1 MPPHSSPTK
10 HGSPLKPHIPQLL
23 HHHSHT
29 SSSSSLS
36 HSHPSSPTRLSPKKK
51 KSNGT
56 SSPSLALA
64 PSPKLYRTKSKGK
77 EKEHESSTQW
87 ERERDRLVGEI
98 GSATISLRAGVVQG
112 LVDEDDEEE
121 EDEEEEREEVGN
133 KVEEGRHRA
142 GIPHP
147 LKRGESSSLSRQSSA
162 KQSKPLI
169 SFSSLTTTA
178 PRKGRGRS
186 NSLHFPSQPPPPDRS
201 FYLSHFSTDQQYSLA
216 SAAATSGQTHKD
228 KATTPLNL
236 ELGLGNDFNTSFGE
250 AIRRGAEGK
259 EMPLPKEA
267 LRVLNEAKE
276 SLGMGVR
283 VKQGRKGSI
292 GMGLFKESRAAA
304 RADLG
309 KKRKESALAE
319 EIEHP
324 HDDDEETSGVIA
336 QRARAS
342 TTGSRGTI
350 LPGSA
355 IVSTPGESP
364 MPSAPSTPVPIRGLS
379 HRRANLIHEEDY
391 DDDSALASSASAVFI
406 SSPRRRHRSSS
417 DRDAAGSVSPDEDE
431 VMEEEDDEEDH
442 DEDESGWTTTDTE
455 SFTSDPEEGGRDWLS
470 DDEEGEEEDRM
481 TVPLQPFNH
490 AVGGHSSIYKF
501 TRRAVCKP
509 LVSRENLFYEEV
521 ERLAPALLAF
531 IPRYLGV
538 MLVNYRRQMRSAP
551 TEGSITPLDSPSGA
565 LVDSPA
571 ASHPSTPGIGSS
583 QTLQRGSVAL
593 SAQSS
598 QSHVG
603 SGVEIP
609 EVALD
614 FNRHVVPDWLFRR
627 DERGRQRAAGNRPY
641 GVSDE
646 EGSRR
651 TLRPSSARSQEF
663 VKFGSN
669 SPSSS
674 WQGSMFS
681 ASPSLRAVPSL
692 SPAVSR
698 PILEHPEE
706 PSTPAPSP
714 ANSFQ
719 PQSSLQHTIS
729 SPTLP
734 SRLKADSL
742 YGYGHQMQ
750 GSEGGGSASGYNSPH
765 PFGGTGSTTVN
776 TKLKDHVFATIL
788 KKLRKKGMGFHR
800 HDDEADD
807 EGEDHEHDGG
817 SSRGPGSRTRRR
829 SDRRGMDGSLD
840 LRVAHRE
847 DDTDDGIRRTQSDV
861 ILTDRRGSRR
871 GRKAR
876 EESAERG
883 MFEMEEVED
892 DEGDGDG
899 SPIEMKRKGRV
910 PLGNG
915 LHPMTRVEPG
925 QTQTRSETEP
935 IVTTNNQAPP
945 TPTPSIPSHP
955 EEIARQELFIFM
967 EDLTGRLKHP
977 CVLDLKMGTRQY
989 GFDATPL
996 KKRSQRKKCDTTT
1009 SRTLGVRMCGMQV
1022 WNNESQSFVSRNK
1035 YRGREIKTSEFPHVL
1050 RSFLSDGDT
1059 LLIDHIPVIVQKLH
1073 NLAAIIL
1080 QLDGFR
1086 FYGCSLLLIYDG
1098 NKSTQ
1103 DHYRKLVSGSISGGG
1118 RTMEVLAEEGQEGED
1133 EWAEHRH
1140 RPARRVD
1147 PTHEKD
1153 DRRSRSVDLH
1163 TRTGARA
1170 GAGGRRTTSRD
1181 RTTPPSTSHSN
1192 PPHHSHRKLRGEVN
1206 IRVVDFAHTT
1216 TGRDFIPFP
1225 SDHVDPP
1232 NLGKGYDTTFD
1243 QATGLAMA
1251 RFPPKYRGKPDL
1263 GFVFGL
1269 KSVCEALSGIY
1280 EEAME
1285 KHGLQM
1291 GLKVEENGDVFEG
1304 VFGSGGIG
1312 ELST

>member
-1 MPPHSSPTK
+1 MPSHPSPSKHDHFHSQTHSPTI
-10 HGSPLKPHIPQLL
+10 PHFL
-23 HHHSHT
+23 HHHSHSHSSSSNNI
-29 SSSSSLS
+29 SSSSSPTKTS
-36 HSHPSSPTRLSPKKK
+36 PRKNANSSNSI
-51 KSNGT
+51 NT
-56 SSPSLALA
+56 SSLPPVLA
-64 PSPKLYRTKSKGK
+64 PSPKLHRMKSKGK
-77 EKEHESSTQW
+77 EKEHEPSSMRD
-87 ERERDRLVGEI
+87 RERDRLVREI

-112 LVDEDDEEE
+112 LVDDE
-121 EDEEEEREEVGN
+121 EDEDEGN
-133 KVEEGRHRA
+133 PGGDGRG
-142 GIPHP
+142 GIGMP
-147 LKRGESSSLSRQSSA
+147 LPFKRGESSSISRASSMKTGKA
-162 KQSKPLI
+162 SFPTSSTI
-169 SFSSLTTTA
+169 SS
-178 PRKGRGRS
+178 RKGRGRS

-201 FYLSHFSTDQQYSLA
+201 FYLSHYSTDQQYSLA
-216 SAAATSGQTHKD
+216 SVEAESSR

-236 ELGLGNDFNTSFGE
+236 ELGLGDDFNSSFGE
-250 AIRRGAEGK
+250 AIRKGTGGK
-259 EMPLPKEA
+259 EMPLPREA

-276 SLGMGVR
+276 NLGLGVR

-304 RADLG
+304 KVDQS
-309 KKRKESALAE
+309 KRRKDSVLAE
-319 EIEHP
+319 EDGHIHAV
-324 HDDDEETSGVIA
+324 DEGEGIIDIRRELS
-336 QRARAS
+336 RARAA
-342 TTGSRGTI
+342 TTTSRGAV
-350 LPGSA
+350 LPLSA
-355 IVSTPGESP
+355 GATTPGESP
-364 MPSAPSTPVPIRGLS
+364 PSSLPSTPVPIRGIS
-379 HRRANLIHEEDY
+379 HRRPTLLHDDDY
-391 DDDSALASSASAVFI
+391 DDDEALASSASAVFI
-406 SSPRRRHRSSS
+406 ASPRHRHHSP
-417 DRDAAGSVSPDEDE
+417 DRTTRGEISPFEDDVVEDEDE
-431 VMEEEDDEEDH
+431 EQDEDD
-442 DEDESGWTTTDTE
+442 SGWTTTSTE

-470 DDEEGEEEDRM
+470 GDEYGEEEGEEEDRM

-551 TEGSITPLDSPSGA
+551 TEGSITPLDSPGGMMN
-565 LVDSPA
+565 SPSV
-571 ASHPSTPGIGSS
+571 SHPSTPGMGSS
-583 QTLQRGSVAL
+583 QILQKASAGL

-627 DERGRQRAAGNRPY
+627 DERGRQRMINGNRVH
-641 GVSDE
+641 GTSDE
-646 EGSRR
+646 EGTRR

-663 VKFGSN
+663 VRFGSH

-681 ASPSLRAVPSL
+681 ASPGLRAVAPL
-692 SPAVSR
+692 SPAVPR
-698 PILEHPEE
+698 PIQEHLEE

-714 ANSFQ
+714 STSFQ
-719 PQSSLQHTIS
+719 PISSLQHTIS

-734 SRLKADSL
+734 SRLKAESL
-742 YGYGHQMQ
+742 FGYGHQMQ
-750 GSEGGGSASGYNSPH
+750 GSEGGGSGSGHNSPH

-776 TKLKDHVFATIL
+776 TRLKDHVFATIL
-788 KKLRKKGMGFHR
+788 KKLRRKGVGFHR

-807 EGEDHEHDGG
+807 EADDHDNDAGSIRSGSGGG
-817 SSRGPGSRTRRR
+817 SSRIRRR
-829 SDRRGMDGSLD
+829 SERRGIEGSLD
-840 LRVAHRE
+840 LQAPPRKEVE
-847 DDTDDGIRRTQSDV
+847 NGNIRRTQSDV
-861 ILTDRRGSRR
+861 VLTDRRGSRR
-871 GRKAR
+871 GSQKERRLR

-892 DEGDGDG
+892 DDGG
-899 SPIEMKRKGRV
+899 GTIEIKKKGRV

-915 LHPMTRVEPG
+915 LHPMTSVQPVIQDEHEPDPSPASAADASR
-925 QTQTRSETEP
+925 QTP
-935 IVTTNNQAPP
+935 PPP
-945 TPTPSIPSHP
+945 TPTPSIPLHS

-996 KKRSQRKKCDTTT
+996 KKRSQRKKCDATT

-1022 WNNESQSFVSRNK
+1022 WNNETQSFVSRNK
-1035 YRGREIKTSEFPHVL
+1035 YRGREIKTVEFPNVL
-1050 RSFLSDGDT
+1050 RSFLSDGGT
-1059 LLIDHIPVIVQKLH
+1059 LLIEHIPVILQKLH
-1073 NLAAIIL
+1073 NLAAIML

-1098 NKSTQ
+1098 DKETQ
-1103 DHYRKLVSGSISGGG
+1103 DHYRKHLTARSAGHSHG
-1118 RTMEVLAEEGQEGED
+1118 MEVLEEEEEEQEGQKED
-1133 EWAEHRH
+1133 EWAQHRH
-1140 RPARRVD
+1140 RPVRRAGQ
-1147 PTHEKD
+1147 EKD
-1153 DRRSRSVDLH
+1153 ERRSRSVDVQRRRH
-1163 TRTGARA
+1163 TSCDRMTEQETPTHARA
-1170 GAGGRRTTSRD
+1170 IHLHNHRR
-1181 RTTPPSTSHSN
+1181 
-1192 PPHHSHRKLRGEVN
+1192 LRGEVN

-1216 TGRDFIPFP
+1216 TGREFVPFP
-1225 SDHVDPP
+1225 DDHVDPP

-1269 KSVCEALSGIY
+1269 KSVCEALSGIW
-1280 EEAME
+1280 EEATGDQGRLEIM
-1285 KHGLQM
+1285 
-1291 GLKVEENGDVFEG
+1291 ENGDVFEG
-1304 VFGSGGIG
+1304 VFGGGIG